1 MNAANN
7 VFGARTP
14 LVILLALMIAA
25 GLWWYSREQ
34 PPPGLRPAPAA
45 VPVRVTTVE
54 REDVNHYAMAVG
66 QVEARHRVII
76 RPQVDGQLMQMPVRE
91 GQHVRKGELLAT
103 IDDRAI
109 RAALALAEAE
119 KSRAEAQLAAARLEL
134 ARFVDLVRK
143 QAITPQQLEQQETR
157 VAELEA
163 TVRATEASIAA
174 ENIQLSY
181 TRITSPIDGRIGLRQ
196 VDPGN
201 VVSSDDRDGLF
212 TVTQSDR
219 VSVIFSL
226 SQLHLPALT
235 ALMETVEQTPV
246 ELFERDAG
254 RPVAQGYL
262 VAVDPLV
269 DSQTGSVSLRAEFDN
284 PHHALWPGQLV
295 TVRVRTGISRDSL
308 TLPSG
313 AVRLGLEQAFV
324 YRVRDGQVEVVN
336 VGRLREEGDLSL
348 IEGLAPGDIIV
359 IDGFSRL
366 KNGVSVSIMGDS
378 P

>member
-7 VFGARTP
+7 IFGGRTP
-14 LVILLALMIAA
+14 LLIFLAVMIAA
-25 GLWWYSREQ
+25 GLWWYFREQ
-34 PPPGLRPAPAA
+34 PPPVMRPAPA
-45 VPVRVTTVE
+45 VPVRVATVK

-66 QVEARHRVII
+66 QVEARHRVTI
-76 RPQVDGQLMQMPVRE
+76 RPQVDGQLMQVPVQE
-91 GQHVRKGELLAT
+91 GQHVRKGDLLAT

-119 KSRAEAQLAAARLEL
+119 KSRAEAQLVSARLEL
-134 ARFVDLVRK
+134 SRFVDLVRK

-163 TVRATEASIAA
+163 TVRAMEASIAA
-174 ENIQLSY
+174 ENIQLSH

-196 VDPGN
+196 LDPGN
-201 VVSSDDRDGLF
+201 VVSSDDKEGLF

-235 ALMETVEQTPV
+235 ALLETVDQTPV
-246 ELFERDAG
+246 ELFDRDAG
-254 RPVAQGYL
+254 RLLAQGYL

-269 DSQTGSVSLRAEFDN
+269 DSQTGSVSLRAVFDN

-295 TVRVRTGISRDSL
+295 TVRVRTGVSRDSL

-313 AVRLGLEQAFV
+313 AVRLGLEQPFV
-324 YRVRDGQVEVVN
+324 YCVREGKAEVVN
-336 VGRLREEGDLSL
+336 VSRLREEGDLSL

-366 KNGVSVSIMGDS
+366 KNGVPVQIMGDS